1 MSANKQPSRSRSG
14 NLRRAANKAAT
25 KSAKPTKWPTKVEVQ
40 IGINPSGEFYYII
53 NGVKSATG
61 GGDAGNIDVSKDGGK
76 GLVVFSAD
84 PQSVVPLLAFA
95 VTIDPLKVKGTK
107 LDSLGFAVG
116 KKTITFKI
124 PSKAQND
131 DEYTYSVVA
140 FAANATYSVD
150 PKLRIYN

>member
-1 MSANKQPSRSRSG
+1 MRPFLSAA
-14 NLRRAANKAAT
+14 LAALVSLT
-25 KSAKPTKWPTKVEVQ
+25 PVSALETPL
-40 IGINPSGEFYYII
+40 IL
-53 NGVKSATG
+53 
-61 GGDAGNIDVSKDGGK
+61 DGGS
-76 GLVVFSAD
+76 L
-84 PQSVVPLLAFA
+84 A